1 LTWHFELAL
10 NFLGIF
16 VLLREVYALILAEIL
31 LKNGFLAFETIFVSF
46 LRLDVSF

>member
-16 VLLREVYALILAEIL
+16 VLLREVCALIIGRNPF
-31 LKNGFLAFETIFVSF
+31 KNGFLAFETIFVSF
-46 LRLDVSF
+46 LRLDLSF